1 MQPIVLKIA
10 NSVGFADYANG
21 LDPDIELRESASNL
35 GVLGSTTEPLLYMA
49 LNQIT
54 GSGKY
59 LVPQGKVLNPM
70 TDPEFEATNGMH
82 IDLPQNTLKDFLK
95 N

>member
-1 MQPIVLKIA
+1 MFPKL
-10 NSVGFADYANG
+10 DYANG
-21 LDPDIELRESASNL
+21 LDPDIELRERASNL
-35 GVLGSTTEPLLYMA
+35 GVLGRPTEPLLSVA
-49 LNQIT
+49 LSQIT

-59 LVPQGKVLNPM
+59 LIPQGKVLNPM
-70 TDPEFEATNGMH
+70 TDPEFEATNGMQ